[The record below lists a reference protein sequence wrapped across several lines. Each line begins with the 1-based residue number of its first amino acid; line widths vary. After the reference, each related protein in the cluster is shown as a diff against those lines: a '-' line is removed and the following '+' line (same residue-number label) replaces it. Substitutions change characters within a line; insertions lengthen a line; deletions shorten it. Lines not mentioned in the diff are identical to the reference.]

1 MPTSARTQRSSGTQ
15 SSRFTRSGAGRA
27 APSRPKVPRGASP
40 QQRRRAAGI
49 RRRPPQQSG
58 MQKALGAL
66 SGAVPGLG
74 GNKSS
79 RSFGRSKK
87 SSPSLAGGKS
97 GKAGGVALLTAA
109 AGFAFS
115 NRDKVTSMLRR
126 KGSDQGSTPQ
136 ATTDV
141 PPATSGVATNSPTVP
156 PQS

>member
-1 MPTSARTQRSSGTQ
+1 MPTSARTQRSSSTQ

-27 APSRPKVPRGASP
+27 ATSRPKVPRSASP

-87 SSPSLAGGKS
+87 SSPSIASGKS

-136 ATTDV
+136 VTNESPVTTG
-141 PPATSGVATNSPTVP
+141 AGTNSPTVP
-156 PQS
+156 PQV